1 MQVPTEQ
8 AMNGYQLTFYTEQ
21 DRRHGAQ
28 TLCEWL
34 LAQIK
39 HAGIRGATVIHAAQ
53 GVGHAGAHHAA
64 HFIALADQPV
74 QIIVAATED
83 EAARLMEVV
92 VAAQVHLFYTKVPI
106 EFGTIG
112 GAKPGT
118 HFDWR
123 HPLSRR
129 KSG

>member
-1 MQVPTEQ
+1 
-8 AMNGYQLTFYTEQ
+8 MNGYQLTFYTEQ

-39 HAGIRGATVIHAAQ
+39 QAGICGATVINAAE

-74 QIIVAATED
+74 QITVAATEE
-83 EAARLMEVV
+83 EAARLMEAVI
-92 VAAQVHLFYTKVPI
+92 AAQVHLFYTKVPV

-112 GAKPGT
+112 GAAHNT
-118 HFDWR
+118 RFDWR
-123 HPLSRR
+123 HPLSRHR
-129 KSG
+129 SG